1 MSEEE
6 IMNMGMNIQNIP
18 VGDIN
23 VDGVGI
29 YRPLKNITA
38 YEVAMLLRLFITGF
52 TPNYVDHKAYIIKHK
67 LERHFS

>member
-1 MSEEE
+1 MKIEKA
-6 IMNMGMNIQNIP
+6 MNMGTNIQKIP

-38 YEVAMLLRLFITGF
+38 YEVAMLLRLFITSF
-52 TPNYVDHKAYIIKHK
+52 TPNYVDYKAYIIKHK